1 LPLNAV
7 AISHGEIV
15 WHHPTGAD
23 DRQGVGG
30 CPMVYGTPV
39 QLPQHQLEAAA
50 DVIEAMNVN
59 RQPCRAAAQP

>member
-1 LPLNAV
+1 
-7 AISHGEIV
+7 
-15 WHHPTGAD
+15 
-23 DRQGVGG
+23 
-30 CPMVYGTPV
+30 MVYGTPV